1 MKQWVLMMPLML
13 ASTWAMAQD
22 CSVLGKQAQSAS
34 AMSGLAPELAV
45 PSHQLGAPSGVL
57 AQAFDESQTVDR
69 VALRMRIQDCQ
80 QVAAA
85 KKKKSAAA
93 PAEAAAAPEAASANV
108 DPATYKPKT
117 EHDNSPWRF
126 DMNQNGKKMT
136 AEEFDAWMKAR
147 GVRVAKGAPAAAAAA
162 PAAAPEVKNEK

>member
-1 MKQWVLMMPLML
+1 MKQWVLMVPLML
-13 ASTWAMAQD
+13 ASTWVMAQD
-22 CSVLGKQAQSAS
+22 CAVLGKQAQSAKS
-34 AMSGLAPELAV
+34 IAGLAPELAT
-45 PSHQLGAPSGVL
+45 PSHRLGAPSGVL

-69 VALRMRIQDCQ
+69 VALRMRIQNCQ

-85 KKKKSAAA
+85 KKNSEAPAAAATEAA
-93 PAEAAAAPEAASANV
+93 PANI

-117 EHDNSPWRF
+117 AHDNTPYRF
-126 DMNQNGKKMT
+126 DMNQNGKRMT

-162 PAAAPEVKNEK
+162 PAAAEAKSEK